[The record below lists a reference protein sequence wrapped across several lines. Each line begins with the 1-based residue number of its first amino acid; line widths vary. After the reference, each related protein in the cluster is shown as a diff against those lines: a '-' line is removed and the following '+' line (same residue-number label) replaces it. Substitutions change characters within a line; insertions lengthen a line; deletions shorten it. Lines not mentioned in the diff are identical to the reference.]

1 MYRRARSFHVI
12 YACCVRSWSHQNR
25 DPACMVRYTRR
36 RLRLAQPPTV
46 HAPCPLE
53 ATACVS
59 LPRFPA
65 VNPTRETFEPRTVF
79 FFLFFFFFFF
89 FFTRNGPPNVLMG
102 GSNVVSRLINNSRR
116 EISRLLTL
124 LLLLG
129 HGFTI
134 LICYFVTKN
143 CWGQGNNFENAIS
156 KFRLQRGWWWLL
168 FTRKVCRC

>member
-1 MYRRARSFHVI
+1 MKNGRRRVDLGQLSPPQDHDVALCMYRRARSFHVI

-79 FFLFFFFFFF
+79 FFSFLFLFFLFFYEKRSAECINGRFQCC
-89 FFTRNGPPNVLMG
+89 FTVNKQFTTRDIAPLNT
-102 GSNVVSRLINNSRR
+102 LIIAWTRFHDLN
-116 EISRLLTL
+116 L
-124 LLLLG
+124 LLCYEKLLR
-129 HGFTI
+129 
-134 LICYFVTKN
+134 
-143 CWGQGNNFENAIS
+143 A
-156 KFRLQRGWWWLL
+156 R
-168 FTRKVCRC
+168 